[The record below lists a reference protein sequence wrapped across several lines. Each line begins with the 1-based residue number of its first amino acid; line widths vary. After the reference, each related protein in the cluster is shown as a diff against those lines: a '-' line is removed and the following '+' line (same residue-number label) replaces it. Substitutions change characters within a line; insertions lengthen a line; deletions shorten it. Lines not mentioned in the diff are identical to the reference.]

1 MSSQKPKI
9 QSAKRAKR
17 PNVDLLE
24 EHSPIEGSVVAV
36 TIPLKKIISTD
47 SQSRRY
53 FDPHTM
59 QSLIESVRCNGIL
72 QPLLVRPIEGD
83 KFELVFGERRYRAA
97 LAVGLAEVPAI
108 VWQMFDEQAYQYS
121 LVENLQREDL
131 SRVEETDAILQL
143 LAMRLGS
150 DIAGVTSLLYRLEN
164 EVKGRVTQ
172 NVLGSAEAEIVEQ
185 VFASLGR
192 MNWQSF
198 VHTRLPLLKLPEPI
212 LEALGTR
219 QIEYTK
225 AKEIAKLESELEQQ
239 DLLEEAIAQ
248 SLTLSQI
255 RERLKADQPLTEREE
270 LQNRLLSTY
279 KKVRKSKLWDNPHKR
294 QVLESLLTQMEAL
307 IAEED
312 RV

>member
-1 MSSQKPKI
+1 MGPQQPKI
-9 QSAKRAKR
+9 QSANRAKR
-17 PNVDLLE
+17 PNVALSE
-24 EHSPIEGSVVAV
+24 ECSSTKAPVVTV
-36 TIPLKKIISTD
+36 TIPLQKIISTD

-53 FDPHTM
+53 FDPHSM
-59 QSLIESVRCNGIL
+59 QSLVESVRCNGIL
-72 QPLLVRPIEGD
+72 QPLLVRPSKGD

-97 LAVGLAEVPAI
+97 LAVGLVDVPAI
-108 VWQMFDEQAYQYS
+108 VWEMSDEQAHQYS

-143 LAMRLGS
+143 LAMRLES
-150 DIAGVTSLLYRLEN
+150 NIAGVTSLLYRLEN

-172 NVLGSAEAEIVEQ
+172 NVLGSADAEIVEQ

-212 LEALGTR
+212 LEALGTK

-225 AKEIAKLESELEQQ
+225 AKEIAKIESDLEQQ
-239 DLLEEAIAQ
+239 ELLEEAIAQ

-279 KKVRKSKLWDNPHKR
+279 KKVKKSKLWDNPHKC
-294 QVLESLLTQMEAL
+294 QLLESLLTQMEAL
-307 IAEED
+307 LAEED
-312 RV
+312 RG